1 VSGQTAASLVLSSS
15 VKNLDSGRWAITQAV
30 YNSLLIHVSDS
41 SEQDLV
47 NVSAIQCAIGNGG
60 AMVLMSALG
69 KPKATD
75 A

>member
-1 VSGQTAASLVLSSS
+1 M
-15 VKNLDSGRWAITQAV
+15 QAV
-30 YNSLLIHVSDS
+30 YNSLLMHVSDS

-69 KPKATD
+69 EPQATN